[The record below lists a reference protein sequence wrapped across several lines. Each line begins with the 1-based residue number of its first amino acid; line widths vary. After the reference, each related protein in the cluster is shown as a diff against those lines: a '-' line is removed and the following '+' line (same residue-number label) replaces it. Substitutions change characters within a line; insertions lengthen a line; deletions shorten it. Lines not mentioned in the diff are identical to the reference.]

1 MCPRTCG
8 WSSEWV
14 NSVTP
19 WLMAQEKAESAV
31 KVAASDAAA
40 LSLQADGDPESASPG
55 GGKDSLGVGAD
66 LDAYIKNLLNTPA
79 PGEEV
84 TEEQHPPTSPAGKYV
99 MAYVDT

>member
-1 MCPRTCG
+1 
-8 WSSEWV
+8 
-14 NSVTP
+14 
-19 WLMAQEKAESAV
+19 MAQEKAESAV